1 MYREYPNF
9 LTPPSELRL
18 LSLEAKVWARPA
30 KATRLQQTSADTQRL
45 RSKLHSEAHQAMEEK
60 VKALSEDDV

>member
-18 LSLEAKVWARPA
+18 LSLEAKVWAPA
-30 KATRLQQTSADTQRL
+30 KATRLQQTSDTQRL
-45 RSKLHSEAHQAMEEK
+45 RSKLSEAHQAMEEK
-60 VKALSEDDV
+60 VKALSEDV